1 MRCHNNRWNRG
12 FTLIELMVV
21 MVLVMLALA
30 AGYVYFW
37 GSQRAS
43 SQRTLTAE
51 MEDNAR
57 MAMEVIAQNLRMA
70 GAMVDFNNYSYI
82 SNGYITLGTKLL
94 HTNSTT
100 GPDQLSVIMGTSVQ
114 PVGTL
119 AADVKRGDN
128 SITASI
134 DPSVSLSAG
143 DIISFCYATSSSIDS
158 IVANGANKLITISTP
173 AASFCPGPRTTPHA
187 DGETVYLISSMPTF
201 EIKNDASS
209 GKPVLYMDNQPLAE
223 NIEDLQFEFGIDRNG
238 DFVVSS
244 DEWTS
249 TPNTDDYRFARLI
262 RVTIVARTNNEV
274 KGFEKQVPHADA
286 ADHIWDPNDAAYKD
300 GYIRFVMQRVVKLRN
315 NL

>member
-1 MRCHNNRWNRG
+1 MRCHNNRRDRG

-43 SQRTLTAE
+43 SHRTLTAE

-70 GAMVDFNNYSYI
+70 GAMVDFNNYSSI
-82 SNGYITLGTKLL
+82 SNGSITLGTKLL

-100 GPDQLSVIMGTSVQ
+100 GPDQLSVIIGTSVQ

-134 DPSVSLSAG
+134 DSSVSLSAG
-143 DIISFCYATSSSIDS
+143 DIISFCYVTSSSIES

-173 AASFCPGPRTTPHA
+173 AASFCPGPRTTPPA
-187 DGETVYLISSMPTF
+187 DGETVYLISSLPTF
-201 EIKNDASS
+201 EIKNDTSS

-223 NIEDLQFEFGIDRNG
+223 NIEDLQFEFGIDRNE

-249 TPNTDDYRFARLI
+249 TPTTDDYRFARLI

-286 ADHIWDPNDAAYKD
+286 ADHVWDKNDPVYKD
-300 GYIRFVMQRVVKLRN
+300 GYNRFVMQRVVKLRN